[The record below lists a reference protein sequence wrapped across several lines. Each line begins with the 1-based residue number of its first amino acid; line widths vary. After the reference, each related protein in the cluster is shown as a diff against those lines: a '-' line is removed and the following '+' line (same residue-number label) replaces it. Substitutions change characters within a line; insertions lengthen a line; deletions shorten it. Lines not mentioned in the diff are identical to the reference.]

1 MTAAVMG
8 AKAFRERWIMQPMCP
23 RKSVVGWEKNR
34 WWVHMRRKV
43 LMRLAFKYK
52 HMLTD
57 THFLTD
63 IEQDNEVEK

>member
-1 MTAAVMG
+1 MDYAAKVP
-8 AKAFRERWIMQPMCP
+8 KDERFRLGE
-23 RKSVVGWEKNR
+23 NR

-63 IEQDNEVEK
+63 TDQDNEVEK